1 MNEGDHSTYKKRTI
15 ILSWEN
21 DCHYHVEQMQRW
33 KKYLV
38 TNAEKNHFEERLQA
52 VMDINLESN
61 PLKLW
66 RPWFRMDNTRDTLQG
81 ATDQEYKEILK
92 KLIFNS
98 GDSSQEI
105 GKKKRIMLIKHNK
118 GDSKEEEIECWLRLI
133 NPEDEISL
141 EKIGNDKK
149 TGGKTVKKRNYMMTV
164 GKFQDAIKHEDESKQ
179 KIGNKIERN
188 RRSLIRTQKIR
199 RTYIK
204 ILHNITFKKDDNFGL

>member
-33 KKYLV
+33 KEALV
-38 TNAEKNHFEERLQA
+38 TNAKDNHFEERLQA

-66 RPWFRMDNTRDTLQG
+66 RPWFRIDNTRDTLQG

-98 GDSSQEI
+98 GDSRQKI
-105 GKKKRIMLIKHNK
+105 GKKKRIMLIKH
-118 GDSKEEEIECWLRLI
+118 SKEEEMESWLRLVD
-133 NPEDEISL
+133 PEDEISL
-141 EKIGNDKK
+141 EKIGNNRK
-149 TGGKTVKKRNYMMTV
+149 TGGKIVKKRNYSMTV
-164 GKFQDAIKHEDESKQ
+164 GRFQDAIKHENEGKE
-179 KIGNKIERN
+179 KIGNKIECD
-188 RRSLIRTQKIR
+188 RRTSIGTQKIR

-204 ILHNITFKKDDNFGL
+204 ILHNITFKKDDNYGL